1 MGRVPRDALPH
12 ALRLDEPKGGET
24 GRVQA
29 ASAHMV
35 TSQDIEWLQNGQSNC
50 VASLAPFFLAG
61 ALRFDF
67 LRPILAAFAGGR
79 GGDVGQV
86 ARRAQWCGGRAR

>member
-1 MGRVPRDALPH
+1 
-12 ALRLDEPKGGET
+12 
-24 GRVQA
+24 
-29 ASAHMV
+29 MV

-67 LRPILAAFAGGR
+67 LRPILAAYAVTVWAGRSGVR
-79 GGDVGQV
+79 TGE
-86 ARRAQWCGGRAR
+86 R